1 MANAA
6 DKEAPKSGAQ
16 EKQAKAPRA
25 PKQPAESKEGK
36 AAPAAA
42 TSAKADAQAAAP
54 ASGEK
59 PARQQ
64 ARPAG
69 AKGGPRA
76 PAAKAAAA
84 VGRPARPAQPARL
97 ETMYKAQVVQVL
109 KREFGY
115 KNPMQVPKLQ
125 KISVNIGM
133 GEALKSSGAID
144 AALGDVTLITGQKPV
159 VTKAR
164 KAIANFNLREGQ
176 AIGVMVTLRGDRM
189 WQFLDRLISV
199 ALPRM
204 RDFRGLPRSAFDGR
218 GNYTLGLK
226 EQIVFPEIDYNKV
239 DRMRGMQ
246 INMITSARTDEEGR
260 RLLELLGMPF
270 VKPDQNLAGRKN

>member
-1 MANAA
+1 
-6 DKEAPKSGAQ
+6 
-16 EKQAKAPRA
+16 
-25 PKQPAESKEGK
+25 
-36 AAPAAA
+36 
-42 TSAKADAQAAAP
+42 
-54 ASGEK
+54 
-59 PARQQ
+59 
-64 ARPAG
+64 
-69 AKGGPRA
+69 
-76 PAAKAAAA
+76 
-84 VGRPARPAQPARL
+84 
-97 ETMYKAQVVQVL
+97 MYKAQVAQVL

-218 GNYTLGLK
+218 GNYTLGIK

>member
-1 MANAA
+1 
-6 DKEAPKSGAQ
+6 
-16 EKQAKAPRA
+16 
-25 PKQPAESKEGK
+25 
-36 AAPAAA
+36 
-42 TSAKADAQAAAP
+42 
-54 ASGEK
+54 
-59 PARQQ
+59 
-64 ARPAG
+64 
-69 AKGGPRA
+69 
-76 PAAKAAAA
+76 
-84 VGRPARPAQPARL
+84 
-97 ETMYKAQVVQVL
+97 MYKAQVAQVL

-115 KNPMQVPKLQ
+115 KNTMQVPRLK

-144 AALGDVTLITGQKPV
+144 AAVGDVTLITGQKPV

-164 KAIANFNLREGQ
+164 KDIANFNLRTGQ

-189 WQFLDRLISV
+189 WQFLDRLVSV

-204 RDFRGLPRSAFDGR
+204 RDFRGVQRNAFDGR
-218 GNYTLGLK
+218 GNYTLGVK

-246 INMITSARTDEEGR
+246 INLITSARTDEEGR

-270 VKPDQNLAGRKN
+270 VKPDQNVAGRRN